1 MTKEV
6 GQDKSTPVQ
15 RRRALFAVAAAVA
28 GLAGA
33 GLAWW
38 RYAPKPLEQAAVP
51 ELWGLEFE
59 TPTGSRLSLD
69 SLRGR
74 PLLINFW
81 ATWCPPCV
89 EELPLLNA
97 FYQENKAKGW
107 QVLGLAVDKPE
118 PVRSFLSRQPL
129 AFPLALAGTEGL
141 DLSRKLGN
149 HVGGLPFSVLIGGDG
164 SILHRKI
171 GKLSER
177 DLALWRELK

>member
-1 MTKEV
+1 MDENQAIAPK
-6 GQDKSTPVQ
+6 
-15 RRRALFAVAAAVA
+15 RRRAVFALAAAAA

-38 RYAPKPLEQAAVP
+38 RYSPRPAEDGVAADF
-51 ELWGLEFE
+51 WGLAFD
-59 TPTGSRLSLD
+59 TPLGSRLALQD
-69 SLRGR
+69 LRGR

-97 FYQENKAKGW
+97 FYREHAANGW
-107 QVLGLAVDKPE
+107 QILGLAVDKME
-118 PVRSFLSRQPL
+118 PVRAFLARQPL
-129 AFPLALAGTEGL
+129 AFPVALAGMEGL

-149 HVGGLPFSVLIGGDG
+149 QVGGLPFSVLIGADG
-164 SILHRKI
+164 SILQRKI

-177 DLALWRELK
+177 DLALWRQSK

>member
-1 MTKEV
+1 MMREDHAPTTAPK
-6 GQDKSTPVQ
+6 
-15 RRRALFAVAAAVA
+15 RRKALFAAVAAMA

-38 RYAPKPLEQAAVP
+38 RYSPRTEKADLGADFWT
-51 ELWGLEFE
+51 LSFE
-59 TPTGSRLSLD
+59 TPQGTRLNLE

-97 FYQENKAKGW
+97 FHQENAAKGW
-107 QVLGLAVDKPE
+107 QIVGIAVDKAE
-118 PVRSFLSRQPL
+118 PVRAFLARQPL
-129 AFPLALAGTEGL
+129 AFPVALAGMEGL
-141 DLSRKLGN
+141 NLSRTLGN
-149 HVGGLPFSVLIGGDG
+149 QVGGLPFSVLIGAEGTV
-164 SILHRKI
+164 LQRKI

-177 DLALWRELK
+177 DLTLWREQR

>member
-1 MTKEV
+1 ME
-6 GQDKSTPVQ
+6 QDKSIPPK
-15 RRRALFAVAAAVA
+15 RRHALFAVAAAVA

-38 RYAPKPLEQAAVP
+38 RYAPKAVDQAAMP
-51 ELWGLEFE
+51 ELWLLEFE
-59 TPTGSRLSLD
+59 TPAGSRLALQ

-97 FYQENKAKGW
+97 FYQENKVNGW
-107 QVLGLAVDKPE
+107 QILGLAVDKRE
-118 PVRSFLSRQPL
+118 PVLAFLTRQPL
-129 AFPLALAGTEGL
+129 AFPVALAGTEGL
-141 DLSRKLGN
+141 DLSKKLGN
-149 HVGGLPFSVLIGGDG
+149 EVGGLPFSVLISADG
-164 SILHRKI
+164 VILNRKI
-171 GKLSER
+171 GRLNER